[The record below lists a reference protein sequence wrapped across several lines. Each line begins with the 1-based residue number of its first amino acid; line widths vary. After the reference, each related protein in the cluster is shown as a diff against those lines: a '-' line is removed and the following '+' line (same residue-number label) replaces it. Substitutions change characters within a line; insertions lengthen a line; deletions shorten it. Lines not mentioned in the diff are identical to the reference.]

1 MPQFIKMI
9 SDAKPSSGCEVYE
22 LYAQLADH
30 PEVADWIVGSWAY
43 NTENAAAPRTFYLR
57 TPEDCAPC
65 PEEWIAD
72 TIDIRGR
79 TVNGHPAKGYVFL
92 QKMAQF
98 LEEGPEVDYFQALE
112 MALERLDGTA
122 DSCTPALLATVHE
135 FSNEPALYASVKAI
149 WQENFSATDSEFA
162 ERWNELKKASPR
174 KGINRCGDALETMAL
189 QQGVTA
195 ASVLDEA
202 LKAHKAYQAEK
213 QAEKKS
219 KKQAKEVAE
228 NEAKKVEIDA
238 SRDCGVPT
246 ELQGLFADRAEFE
259 AAKKSLRDETYWGLW
274 KLVDEGMIRSCLRT
288 AFERKEKPAETYA
301 RWNSML
307 ANM

>member
-9 SDAKPSSGCEVYE
+9 SDAKPSSRLDVYE

-30 PEVADWIVGSWAY
+30 PEVGDWIMGSWAY
-43 NTENAAAPRTFYLR
+43 NTENTKAPRTFYLR
-57 TPEDCAPC
+57 TPEDCEAC
-65 PEEWIAD
+65 PEEWIVD

-79 TVNGHPAKGYVFL
+79 TVSGHPAKGYTFL

-112 MALERLDGTA
+112 MALDRLDETA
-122 DSCTPALLATVHE
+122 DSCTNDLLATVHK
-135 FSNEPALYASVKAI
+135 FSNEPALYASVKTV
-149 WQENFSATDSEFA
+149 WQEHFSATDTEFA
-162 ERWNELKKASPR
+162 ERWNKWKNASPR
-174 KGINRCGDALETMAL
+174 KGINSCGDALETMANER
-189 QQGVTA
+189 GVTA
-195 ASVLDEA
+195 ETIIDEA
-202 LKAHKAYQAEK
+202 LKAHKAYQKNQAEK
-213 QAEKKS
+213 QAEK
-219 KKQAKEVAE
+219 QAEQVAE
-228 NEAKKVEIDA
+228 NEAEKVEIDA

-246 ELQGLFADRAEFE
+246 ELRGLFADRTEFE

-274 KLVDEGMIRSCLRT
+274 KQVDEGMIRSCFRT
-288 AFERKEKPAETYA
+288 AFERKEKPSETYA